1 METYQDGANAVLS
14 QLDGETTDNLIASA
28 IKTLPKSAVAEVMPV
43 VKTKGPTS
51 QWVEPYFDTYNP
63 TGKIEFL
70 SSPVDMYDI
79 SNTRKNMRFTSN
91 AVEDL
96 VRMYTPEA
104 FSATLHGWVLFQKNS
119 QQRDELVKVLQ
130 SPEVSGVPTN
140 ATIPN
145 VVNTTQEDVYEFI
158 QDQVMRVIAE
168 IEKDY
173 QLGNVHFSVVG
184 PYDIAYPMMRLKAQ
198 MGRLHYMC
206 DDRLDRI
213 YVFPTGDAA
222 MSRAGLSIFEYA
234 DEVQKA
240 IDSETG
246 DLSYWVYNRS
256 IIIVNPCHKL
266 KPIIRNI
273 KVS

>member
-51 QWVEPYFDTYNP
+51 QWVEPYYDTYNK
-63 TGKIEFL
+63 TGKIELL
-70 SSPVDMYDI
+70 SSPVSMYDI
-79 SNTRKNMRFTSN
+79 SNTRKNMVFSSN
-91 AVEDL
+91 AVEDII
-96 VRMYTPEA
+96 RMYTPEA
-104 FSATLHGWVLFQKNS
+104 FSSTLHGWILFQKNF

-130 SPEVSGVPTN
+130 SAEVSGIPAS
-140 ATIPN
+140 ATIPA
-145 VVNTTQEDVYEFI
+145 VVNTTQEDVYEYI

-168 IEKDY
+168 ISKDY

-184 PYDIAYPMMRLKAQ
+184 PYSIAYPMMRLQ
-198 MGRLHYMC
+198 SHMGRIHYMC
-206 DDRLDRI
+206 DDRLDHI
-213 YVFPTGDAA
+213 YIFPTGDAA

-240 IDSETG
+240 VDSETG

-256 IIIVNPCHKL
+256 IIIVNPCHKR

>member
-51 QWVEPYFDTYNP
+51 QWVEPYFDTHNP

-70 SSPVDMYDI
+70 SSPVDMYDV

-130 SPEVSGVPTN
+130 SPEVSGVPEN

-256 IIIVNPCHKL
+256 IIIVNPCHKH

>member
-1 METYQDGANAVLS
+1 METYQNGANAVLS
-14 QLDGETTDNLIASA
+14 QIDGETTDNLIASA

-51 QWVEPYFDTYNP
+51 QWVEPYYNTYDK
-63 TGKIEFL
+63 TGKIELL
-70 SSPVDMYDI
+70 SSPVSMYDI
-79 SNTRKNMRFTSN
+79 SNTRKNMVFSSN

-96 VRMYTPEA
+96 IRMYTPEA
-104 FSATLHGWVLFQKNS
+104 FNSTLHGWILFQKNS

-130 SPEVSGVPTN
+130 SPEVSGVPAS
-140 ATIPN
+140 ATIPAI
-145 VVNTTQEDVYEFI
+145 VNTTQEDVYEFI

-173 QLGNVHFSVVG
+173 QLGSVHFSVVG
-184 PYDIAYPMMRLKAQ
+184 PYSIAYPMMRLKSH
-198 MGRLHYMC
+198 MNRIHYMC

-213 YVFPTGDAA
+213 YIFPTGDAA

-256 IIIVNPCHKL
+256 IIIVNPCHKR

-273 KVS
+273 IVS